1 MGDACISGELKLPL
15 MRYEVSLVPEHV
27 AKRNVKDP
35 LYIRQNL
42 LERDFLFDK
51 PFIIVEN
58 EEQVLIY
65 LFIVSK
71 RVVRVR

>member
-35 LYIRQNL
+35 LYLTIIRFRTIIIIRNRTTEGAKDEFTTIL
-42 LERDFLFDK
+42 L
-51 PFIIVEN
+51 
-58 EEQVLIY
+58 
-65 LFIVSK
+65 
-71 RVVRVR
+71 